1 MNKQVK
7 PADIIIM
14 VSGAVAIIFS
24 FMAWFAAP
32 DGSGGDDISG
42 WGEGIFP
49 IGTYIGL
56 IGLAMGV
63 LVALT
68 LFANVNLPEQ
78 VAGFTW
84 NQLYLAASA
93 FATLLALGYLIID
106 KGPYDAGIGMWLS
119 ILAAIGLLVGAI
131 MRHMEGDQGPV
142 GPGGQ
147 PPTPF

>member
-24 FMAWFAAP
+24 FLPWFAIP
-32 DGSGGDDISG
+32 DGFDGDDRSG

-56 IGLAMGV
+56 IGLAMAV

-68 LFANVNLPEQ
+68 LFANVNLPER
-78 VAGFTW
+78 VASFTW
-84 NQLYLAASA
+84 NQLYLAASV
-93 FATLLALGYLIID
+93 FAALLAIGYLIID
-106 KGPYDAGIGMWLS
+106 DGGYDRGIGLWLS
-119 ILAAIGLLVGAI
+119 ILAAIGLLVGSI
-131 MRHMEGDQGPV
+131 MRHMEGDEPAL
-142 GPGGQ
+142 PGGQ